1 MLRAWQGVPGT
12 GPAWAWGDRG
22 TPHLVPLAQPHSPL
36 HGDTGS
42 AGALVPGLS
51 PRGVGTAAWGC
62 AVPRGRVRPPR
73 ARLCH
78 ALPCKSQALP
88 RRAGLCRALPR
99 RAGRAG
105 GWSMARCHSG
115 KYFAGATA
123 AGPRPPAAVGA
134 PGDPGAGASS
144 RLPLPHSSSEAASS
158 APTPPTPPR
167 PLARTP
173 HEGMGTTALAAGD
186 LACPLAWGPPGCAPP
201 AGPGEV
207 PSMPRSLLAGPRQ
220 SPAHAAPSCGARA
233 GGWGK
238 GRGKPLLSLGETLGL
253 VEFST
258 GKTAESQGRARAA
271 GHSPG
276 HGTVPC
282 LWHIPASRGLRLVA
296 AGKPWHTGDGMC
308 PHRCPPAISPGGSR
322 PCLSGGTEQPGGFSC
337 YPPEGESGR
346 APASLRLCG
355 ETEAQGM
362 GTHVEAPVPIPV
374 PSCPDWPPLSGD
386 TPLAGKGLRAP
397 HGLAEPPQGLP
408 KGSLPRPQPPCPG
421 E

>member
-1 MLRAWQGVPGT
+1 MLRAWQGDPGT

-51 PRGVGTAAWGC
+51 PPGVGTAAWGC

-78 ALPCKSQALP
+78 ALPCKSRALP

-99 RAGRAG
+99 RAGRVG

-144 RLPLPHSSSEAASS
+144 RLPLPRSSSEAASS

-167 PLARTP
+167 PRPLTRTP

-186 LACPLAWGPPGCAPP
+186 PAVPLHGDPPAVLPQRGRERCPRCPGPSRQGHGRVRHMQRRAAVPGLEAVPGTGMGGQASVFPGGNFGFGGIFHRENRREPGQSQGSWAQSRTRHSPLPLAHPGIL
-201 AGPGEV
+201 
-207 PSMPRSLLAGPRQ
+207 R
-220 SPAHAAPSCGARA
+220 AAA
-233 GGWGK
+233 GG
-238 GRGKPLLSLGETLGL
+238 SGEAL
-253 VEFST
+253 
-258 GKTAESQGRARAA
+258 ARRRWDVSPQM
-271 GHSPG
+271 SPG
-276 HGTVPC
+276 H
-282 LWHIPASRGLRLVA
+282 IPWG
-296 AGKPWHTGDGMC
+296 
-308 PHRCPPAISPGGSR
+308 
-322 PCLSGGTEQPGGFSC
+322 
-337 YPPEGESGR
+337 
-346 APASLRLCG
+346 
-355 ETEAQGM
+355 
-362 GTHVEAPVPIPV
+362 IP
-374 PSCPDWPPLSGD
+374 
-386 TPLAGKGLRAP
+386 
-397 HGLAEPPQGLP
+397 
-408 KGSLPRPQPPCPG
+408 SLPERWHRAAEGIFPLPAQR
-421 E
+421 

>member
-1 MLRAWQGVPGT
+1 MLRAWQGDPGT

-36 HGDTGS
+36 HGDTGC

-51 PRGVGTAAWGC
+51 PPGVGTAAWGC

-78 ALPCKSQALP
+78 ALPCKSRALP

-99 RAGRAG
+99 RAGRVG

-144 RLPLPHSSSEAASS
+144 RLPLPRSSSEAASS
-158 APTPPTPPR
+158 APTPPTPPRPR

-186 LACPLAWGPPGCAPP
+186 PAVPLHGDPPAVLPQRGQEMCPRCPGPSWQDHGRVRHMQRRAAVPGLEAVPGRGWGGQASVFPGGNFGFGGIFHRENRREPGQSQGSWAQSRTRHGPLPLAHPGI
-201 AGPGEV
+201 
-207 PSMPRSLLAGPRQ
+207 L
-220 SPAHAAPSCGARA
+220 
-233 GGWGK
+233 
-238 GRGKPLLSLGETLGL
+238 
-253 VEFST
+253 
-258 GKTAESQGRARAA
+258 
-271 GHSPG
+271 
-276 HGTVPC
+276 
-282 LWHIPASRGLRLVA
+282 GLRLVA

-322 PCLSGGTEQPGGFSC
+322 PCLSGGTEQPRGSSR
-337 YPPEGESGR
+337 YPPKGESGR
-346 APASLRLCG
+346 APAPPPACGSAGKLRHKGWGLTWRHLFPSLSR
-355 ETEAQGM
+355 
-362 GTHVEAPVPIPV
+362 PVPTGHR
-374 PSCPDWPPLSGD
+374 CQGTPPW
-386 TPLAGKGLRAP
+386 
-397 HGLAEPPQGLP
+397 QGR
-408 KGSLPRPQPPCPG
+408 G
-421 E
+421 